1 MLNRAFRLTKC
12 RYTILPRSA
21 KKSGRMFEELR
32 SRGSQKRR
40 WSLVIRPWP
49 RPLARLGK
57 PKIKI
62 SVLNRPSSLG
72 PKMEPLER
80 TLANDQGRMT
90 NDGFSSPHGQIGQ
103 IPIRLLQRSQTVSHQ
118 KRAIHEKAKVVRLQ
132 LHSAG

>member
-40 WSLVIRPWP
+40 WSLVIRRWP

-62 SVLNRPSSLG
+62 SALNRLG
-72 PKMEPLER
+72 PKIEPPER

-90 NDGFSSPHGQIGQ
+90 NDGFSSHHGQIAQ
-103 IPIRLLQRSQTVSHQ
+103 IPIRLLQRSQTVSHE
-118 KRAIHEKAKVVRLQ
+118 KRAIHEKAKV
-132 LHSAG
+132 